1 MAKKLMQGV
10 VALTLVVAAGCAT
23 IIQGSRQQ
31 VGVNSVPTG
40 AAVVIDGAPFGG
52 TPVVARLERKR
63 SHIVSISMDGYQPVQ
78 LTITRS
84 VSGWLAGNIV
94 FGGLIGV
101 AVDAI
106 SGAMYKLNPEQ
117 VAANLVKQGA
127 SVDLKNGVLYVA
139 VVLRPDASWERIG
152 TLSRAE

>member
-127 SVDLKNGVLYVA
+127 SVDPKNGVLYVA

>member
-10 VALTLVVAAGCAT
+10 AVLTLVVAAGCAT